1 MLKAIL
7 LSMLM
12 ILMAAVGAAAED
24 RAPAGYLVK
33 MQLAGAD
40 AVAKSVVIR
49 NGGEISA
56 RLMMPLYD
64 GDVVFV
70 RDPKSRVGV
79 ELGDGT
85 AMTLGQGVARFELK
99 GEIDTGDG
107 TLGIL
112 AAIAGVFSGEGDQT
126 PENMAAKG
134 AALKMPMAIRGANMI
149 LAGRDRLWLAWEGGK
164 APYGIAY
171 AKSNGKVIRVTLP
184 IESTFGSISIR
195 SEREEKF
202 LIIITDSEGQRLSAR
217 FRFADALPAD
227 SPITGTSQASFLA
240 KAAWLTSQY
249 GWRVEAVQ
257 MLNDV
262 KTDAALAL
270 RDKIVAGWSY
280 EPAAP

>member
-12 ILMAAVGAAAED
+12 ILMAAAGAAAED

-40 AVAKSVVIR
+40 AAAKSVVIR

-85 AMTLGQGVARFELK
+85 TMTLGQGVARFELK

-149 LAGRDRLWLAWEGGK
+149 LAGRDRLWLSWEGGK
-164 APYGIAY
+164 APYAITLVKG
-171 AKSNGKVIRVTLP
+171 NGQALKVMSVGD
-184 IESTFGSISIR
+184 STFGGV
-195 SEREEKF
+195 
-202 LIIITDSEGQRLSAR
+202 LIGPSLGKRFTVIVSDSEGQKLQLR
-217 FRFADALPAD
+217 FRRADALPENL
-227 SPITGTSQASFLA
+227 PVTGTSQASFLA
-240 KAAWLTSQY
+240 KAAWLTSQK
-249 GWRVEAVQ
+249 GWSIEAAQ
-257 MLNDV
+257 MLHEAQ
-262 KTDAALAL
+262 TDAALAL
-270 RDKIVAGWSY
+270 RDRIVGGWTY
-280 EPAAP
+280 QPAAP

>member
-70 RDPKSRVGV
+70 RDPESSVGV

-85 AMTLGQGVARFELK
+85 TLTLGQGLARIELK

-112 AAIAGVFSGEGDQT
+112 TAIAGVFSGEGEQT

-134 AALKMPMAIRGANMI
+134 GSLMMPMAIRGSNII
-149 LAGRDRLWLAWEGGK
+149 LSGRKRLWLSWEGGK
-164 APYGIAY
+164 APYDIALQ
-171 AKSNGKVIRVTLP
+171 KVNGQALKVMT
-184 IESTFGSISIR
+184 IESATFGEVAIEPSIGQ
-195 SEREEKF
+195 KF
-202 LIIITDSEGQRLSAR
+202 SVVITDSEGQKLQLR
-217 FRFADALPAD
+217 FRFADALPAEL
-227 SPITGTSQASFLA
+227 PVTGTSQASLLA
-240 KAAWLTSQY
+240 RAAWLTAQY
-249 GWRVEAVQ
+249 GWRIEAVQ
-257 MLNDV
+257 MLHDAQ
-262 KTDAALAL
+262 TDAARAL
-270 RDKIVAGWSY
+270 RDRIVSGWVY
-280 EPAAP
+280 KP